1 LAVNLINLL
10 KSHHDG
16 GSLFSRHDDFEHHD
30 PSQPNVALASR
41 NHALQYLQQHFDS
54 CQNIVEVLLCLFRS
68 SPSTFCTSDAA
79 GGILVALQDM
89 LRECRQVLDIYD
101 WCQEQLVILES
112 GKASE
117 VEKDAKKVKSSK
129 RRDMAVAEGEPADFK
144 SCARRCVEVAQ
155 LITFEASRL
164 MRLINSIAQRTPQ
177 IVIDFFMEQPTKSRS
192 SSTLASV
199 MGIFWTELS
208 KLMSSAVDL
217 FRDHRLPESERFD
230 LSCILKNIVSMN
242 FGCLV
247 CIHHMTSCFVIEMT
261 QMQVHK
267 FSVSAFTAIGSGL
280 RFLSHPIKDRRV
292 KKLAAFK
299 DADKFISYDE
309 IVPLKKVLETLII
322 CILLNLAHAAHTGEV
337 PLQVATHSFAVHQS
351 QAASATSRLGMMQP
365 ITPQHREILNQ
376 LMLWSVRGGGMVA
389 AAAFLVA
396 SFAQEQLFA
405 AHRLIVRVLLQKNAE
420 EFATGAK
427 TSYDTEEIDAQSV
440 EAMRKRNLPS
450 VRFLLNLIRWIEP
463 SYAAQALAVASQA
476 FPKES
481 FAEHFGDSA
490 SAGPTV
496 PLFNVD
502 SLPPPLQ
509 VRATSCRSSDF
520 RTVLT
525 CLQRECTDKILEWRK
540 LVELDNISR
549 EFGKV
554 FGDAKEAI
562 MFQGSDAAEVQA
574 PADAAGSTIVEVSKG
589 FDEPASSE
597 ARRHLNVEEVSR
609 LLGTELMIE
618 TTLAQRHLRQSMNSF
633 HYFCGFNNVNGYI
646 PYLMEMMPRMREATL
661 PLLSKIPIPY
671 KMEIVSPHLITGVA
685 RTFELEI
692 AAFDMDRKDQVTRDD
707 EIHFRM
713 LIFEAV
719 C

>member
-1 LAVNLINLL
+1 M
-10 KSHHDG
+10 
-16 GSLFSRHDDFEHHD
+16 
-30 PSQPNVALASR
+30 
-41 NHALQYLQQHFDS
+41 
-54 CQNIVEVLLCLFRS
+54 
-68 SPSTFCTSDAA
+68 
-79 GGILVALQDM
+79 ALQDM

-117 VEKDAKKVKSSK
+117 VEKDAKKVKSTK

-155 LITFEASRL
+155 LITFEATRL

-177 IVIDFFMEQPTKSRS
+177 IVIDFFMEIPTKSRS

-208 KLMSSAVDL
+208 NLMSNAVDL

-230 LSCILKNIVSMN
+230 LSCILKNVVSMN
-242 FGCLV
+242 FCCLV

-267 FSVSAFTAIGSGL
+267 FSVSAFTAVGSGL

-292 KKLAAFK
+292 RKLAAFK
-299 DADKFISYDE
+299 DTPDKFISYDE

-337 PLQVATHSFAVHQS
+337 PLQVAAHSSAAHQS
-351 QAASATSRLGMMQP
+351 QAVSATRRLDMMQKIKP
-365 ITPQHREILNQ
+365 EHREILNQ

-389 AAAFLVA
+389 AVAALVA
-396 SFAQEQLFA
+396 SFASDQLFA

-463 SYAAQALAVASQA
+463 SYAAPALAVASQA

-481 FAEHFGDSA
+481 FAEHTGDSA
-490 SAGPTV
+490 SAGTSV

-502 SLPPPLQ
+502 ILPPPLQ
-509 VRATSCRSSDF
+509 VRASSCRSSDF
-520 RTVLT
+520 RPILT
-525 CLQRECTDKILEWRK
+525 C
-540 LVELDNISR
+540 
-549 EFGKV
+549 
-554 FGDAKEAI
+554 
-562 MFQGSDAAEVQA
+562 
-574 PADAAGSTIVEVSKG
+574 
-589 FDEPASSE
+589 
-597 ARRHLNVEEVSR
+597 
-609 LLGTELMIE
+609 
-618 TTLAQRHLRQSMNSF
+618 
-633 HYFCGFNNVNGYI
+633 
-646 PYLMEMMPRMREATL
+646 
-661 PLLSKIPIPY
+661 
-671 KMEIVSPHLITGVA
+671 
-685 RTFELEI
+685 
-692 AAFDMDRKDQVTRDD
+692 
-707 EIHFRM
+707 
-713 LIFEAV
+713 
-719 C
+719 